1 MSANTPAGAPS
12 RPSSPGAA
20 RAAARV
26 PGREAR
32 RLHGAWT
39 ANRYLVLRRLIQLG
53 VLALF
58 LSGPLAGLW
67 IAKGTLAA
75 SLTLDV
81 LPLTDPFVVAQ
92 SLVARHWPE
101 TTALTGVAIVIGFYL
116 IFGGRTFCSFVC
128 PVNPVTDLAAWL
140 RRRLGIE
147 KGWAMRRET
156 RWLVALAVLAA
167 SAATS
172 TVAFELINPVTL
184 IYRAVLFGT
193 LAGLLIVVAIFVF
206 DLVVARDG
214 WCGHVCPVGTA
225 YGLIGKATLLRVSA
239 RGRARCDD
247 CLDCFAVCPENQVIA
262 PALRGRDDATPV
274 ILSGDC
280 TACGRCVDVCPERV
294 FTFTHRFDR
303 RVDAALPPS
312 PPVPDEPAPAAL
324 EKV

>member
-1 MSANTPAGAPS
+1 MTADAPVATPS
-12 RPSSPGAA
+12 RSPL

-26 PGREAR
+26 PGREAS
-32 RLHGAWT
+32 RLHGVWT
-39 ANRYLVLRRLIQLG
+39 ANRWLILRRLTQLG

-58 LSGPLAGLW
+58 LTGPLAGVW

-81 LPLTDPFVVAQ
+81 LPLSDPFVVLQ
-92 SLVARHWPE
+92 SLFARHWPE

-116 IFGGRTFCSFVC
+116 VFGGRSFCSFVC

-167 SAATS
+167 AAATG
-172 TVAFELINPVTL
+172 TIAFELINPVTL
-184 IYRAVLFGT
+184 IYRAILFGT
-193 LAGLLIVVAIFVF
+193 LAGLSVVVAIFVF
-206 DLVVARDG
+206 DLVVSRDG

-239 RGRARCDD
+239 RGRGRCDD
-247 CLDCFAVCPENQVIA
+247 CLDCFAVCPENHVIA
-262 PALRGRDDATPV
+262 PALRGRDGASPV

-280 TACGRCVDVCPERV
+280 TTCGRCVDVCPERV

-303 RVDAALPPS
+303 RVDAAPPPP
-312 PPVPDEPAPAAL
+312 PPVAGRDTPATL